1 MFAVGVGLVGYAVFD
16 NRQVDFWPPKIHP
29 RPPGDTVSGQAETPD
44 PAPLQAKIQELE
56 SKVQK
61 YESFLNYLS
70 GLDASDIAINVILDE
85 FGGPSGMM
93 NGYELERE
101 MQERDLRAGLGG
113 RLTGMRHSRIIEG
126 DLNTQVTL
134 TDFGRRLVRIRRAF
148 QKALEALQAK
158 DRRNKPSI

>member
-1 MFAVGVGLVGYAVFD
+1 MENLPLWLIVAMFAVGVVIVGYAVFD

-29 RPPGDTVSGQAETPD
+29 RPPGDTVSGQADPSD
-44 PAPLQAKIQELE
+44 PASLQAEIQELE

-70 GLDASDIAINVILDE
+70 DLDARDIAINAILDE
-85 FGGPSGMM
+85 FGGPSGAM

-101 MQERDLRAGLGG
+101 MQEKDLNAGLGG
-113 RLTGMRHSRIIEG
+113 TLTGMRHGRIIEG

-134 TDFGRRLVRIRRAF
+134 TRFRETPR
-148 QKALEALQAK
+148 
-158 DRRNKPSI
+158 